1 MLVIAAYLV
10 AAVGVIFALYAFSVL
25 ALTLIAAVTR
35 RWSR

>member
-10 AAVGVIFALYAFSVL
+10 AAVGVVFALYAFTVL
-25 ALTLIAAVTR
+25 ALTILAAVTR